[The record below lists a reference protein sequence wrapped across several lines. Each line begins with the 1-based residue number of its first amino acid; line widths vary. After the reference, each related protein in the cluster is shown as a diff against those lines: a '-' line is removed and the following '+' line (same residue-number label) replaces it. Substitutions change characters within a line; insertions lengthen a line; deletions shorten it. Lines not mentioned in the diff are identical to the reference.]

1 MKNKNE
7 VLKKKKMKKFLS
19 FSSLNFPSECL
30 LYWTENPVRN

>member
-7 VLKKKKMKKFLS
+7 VLKNKKKNEKNLS

-30 LYWTENPVRN
+30 LYWTENH